1 MRMVPGALVVSA
13 ALLAGCSSGGGG
25 ATASNSSAPASSS
38 ASGGGSSSGP
48 EPSGS
53 ASAAGAP
60 PAAVAKQQT
69 ATIPGPLKGTIMLG
83 VSPVQV
89 RGKLATVQLTFMPN
103 LPEESADKSFSL
115 FTLNGGNSVP
125 AMTLVDPVN
134 LKRYAVVKDSNGKA
148 LEPEVTGVGA
158 RSGGSASGTYTF
170 AAPPDGV
177 MSVDVYFSDFPPF
190 RDVQVTR

>member
-1 MRMVPGALVVSA
+1 MHPAI
-13 ALLAGCSSGGGG
+13 LAVGG
-25 ATASNSSAPASSS
+25 
-38 ASGGGSSSGP
+38 
-48 EPSGS
+48 PSGQRPCDGS
-53 ASAAGAP
+53 AGVLLRAGGRAAPSSLLSGSDTCA
-60 PAAVAKQQT
+60 
-69 ATIPGPLKGTIMLG
+69 IMLG

-89 RGKLATVQLTFMPN
+89 RGKLATVELTFMPN

-177 MSVDVYFSDFPPF
+177 TSVDVYFSDFPPF